1 MPMNIPTIEITAPE
15 FAGVIVHM
23 ASSESATIEP
33 NNTSAN
39 APTIYLPAR
48 MAPNCNKPSNALMQ
62 LDAYGPGSIEYKIL
76 SVVKSGDPEIPLAI
90 DPKTFIDN
98 YGNIH
103 VGASNITNAGDVR
116 KIITFNATYKY
127 IDPSTG
133 AYNATSLGNFKIVA
147 APGQLN
153 NIQADTTAIKYQPQP
168 GFNG

>member
-1 MPMNIPTIEITAPE
+1 MPMDIPTIEITAPE

-23 ASSESATIEP
+23 AGSEPVTIQP

-39 APTIYLPAR
+39 AATVYLPAR
-48 MAPNCNKPSNALMQ
+48 VVPNYTTPSNAHMQ
-62 LDAYGPGSIEYKIL
+62 LDAYGPGSLEYAIL
-76 SVVKSGDPEIPLAI
+76 SVEEHGNTDTPIEV

-133 AYNATSLGNFKIVA
+133 TYNATSLGNFKIA
-147 APGQLN
+147 ATPGQLN
-153 NIQADTTAIKYQPQP
+153 NIQADNTAIQYQPQP
-168 GFNG
+168 GTTG